1 MAWYDKLFFLFNFF
15 FSIYIYVW
23 LLLPF
28 GLSIKKVS
36 EPEIVTIFFWI
47 YSSDQCPCRFH
58 CTIVRPHFSI
68 PLYPCRRIFTF
79 FDLSNFLPLQTK
91 EKINRFEDRID
102 TRYTKREED
111 IFFIIFLETIS
122 MERLIRSNSASL
134 SNRQLLVTPVPRS
147 LASILHAGRTPALS
161 FSLSICKKM
170 KKEKRRRQRLRTGS
184 GAIEEVVRVIFARAS
199 FFEAENPSGK
209 RRGGRERSREKERSL
224 AFQPSLVWIIR

>member
-1 MAWYDKLFFLFNFF
+1 MAWYDKLFFLFNFLLYV
-15 FSIYIYVW
+15 YIYVW

-79 FDLSNFLPLQTK
+79 FDLSNFLLLQTK

-134 SNRQLLVTPVPRS
+134 SNRQLLVIPVPRS
-147 LASILHAGRTPALS
+147 RASILHAGRTPALS

-209 RRGGRERSREKERSL
+209 RGGEKGREKRSEASRSSR
-224 AFQPSLVWIIR
+224 ASFE